1 MGRVDLWTTPSVGA
15 AAPMGERCQE
25 WNWVGERLEEGGRG
39 LRGGRRRHRVKRWVC
54 GLRVETALS
63 GVDIIVHH
71 NLR

>member
-1 MGRVDLWTTPSVGA
+1 VDLWTTPSVGA
-15 AAPMGERCQE
+15 AAPMGARGHE
-25 WNWVGERLEEGGRG
+25 WTGVGERLAEGGRG